1 MYKASTVKF
10 SYMYI
15 EVLWSSSFTPQY
27 PLLVLF
33 ITNIRNNK
41 EIRFIY
47 VFIQK
52 TAINAHWDIA

>member
-1 MYKASTVKF
+1 
-10 SYMYI
+10 MYI

-33 ITNIRNNK
+33 IANIRNDK

-47 VFIQK
+47 VFFQE
-52 TAINAHWDIA
+52 TEINAHWDIA